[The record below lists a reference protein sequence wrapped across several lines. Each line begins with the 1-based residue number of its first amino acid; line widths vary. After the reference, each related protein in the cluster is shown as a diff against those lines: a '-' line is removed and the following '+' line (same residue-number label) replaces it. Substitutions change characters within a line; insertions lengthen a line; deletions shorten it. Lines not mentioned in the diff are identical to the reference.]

1 MAIEYGLT
9 AKPPKTE
16 KDWGTITFN
25 TSSKEMYEEVL
36 AYIQTVVDATS
47 WRNRV
52 QRIEKVI

>member
-1 MAIEYGLT
+1 MVIEYGLRAT
-9 AKPPKTE
+9 PPKAE